1 MGLPTATVRMTGPD
15 AVVRVATACGSG
27 PVDAAFKAIDSLVRV
42 DVQLTDY
49 IVKGV
54 TEGIEA
60 LANTRV
66 VIQPVGTD
74 AVICS
79 PQGRKFQRTFSATG
93 ADSDIVVASARA
105 YTNALNR
112 LIGFLSARKRAEQ
125 ESSSSEPLTAVA
137 SS

>member
-49 IVKGV
+49 IVKSV

-66 VIQPVGTD
+66 VIQPTGTD
-74 AVICS
+74 ATIRS
-79 PQGRKFQRTFSATG
+79 PQGRKFQRTFSASG

-112 LIGFLSARKRAEQ
+112 LIGFLSARKRSEQ
-125 ESSSSEPLTAVA
+125 SAASSESLAVA